1 MKRQITI
8 AIDGFSSCGKSTL
21 AKELANQLGYLFVD
35 SGAMYR
41 GVTLFALQNN
51 LISNNDIDI
60 NGLLKELPSIE
71 LHFELNDT
79 KTPELFLNN
88 INVES
93 EIRTPVVS
101 TFVSQI
107 ARIKEVRIKLVEEQ
121 RKMGEK
127 GGVIMDGR
135 DIGTVVFPNA
145 ELKLFITANIDIRT
159 ERRFQEMI
167 NKGMETTKEAVEK
180 NLTQRDFIDSN
191 REESPLKQAKDAILI
206 DNSHLTRQEQLDL
219 ALSYVQKVAK
229 SQRLYSL

>member
-1 MKRQITI
+1 PTI
-8 AIDGFSSCGKSTL
+8 
-21 AKELANQLGYLFVD
+21 Q
-35 SGAMYR
+35 
-41 GVTLFALQNN
+41 
-51 LISNNDIDI
+51 
-60 NGLLKELPSIE
+60 

-79 KTPELFLNN
+79 NTPELFLNN
-88 INVES
+88 TNVEN
-93 EIRTPVVS
+93 EIRTPFVS

-107 ARIKEVRIKLVEEQ
+107 ARIKEVRTKLVEEQ

-159 ERRFQEMI
+159 ERRYQELI
-167 NKGMETTKEAVEK
+167 SKGMDTTKEAVEN

-206 DNSHLTRQEQLDL
+206 DNSKLTREEQLSL
-219 ALSYVQKVAK
+219 ALSYFQKATS
-229 SQRLYSL
+229 SQKLFTL